1 MARPHRRRDPIPTM
15 EQIHA
20 GLDAVEA
27 SASPERLLDM
37 WLDREEPREA
47 WEHAVVLEDGTEGPD
62 PRQFKNRPSTD
73 PNGDNTT
80 IRAKLPA
87 SWMQRVSTLIARRVH
102 AEYNTNADFVRDAI
116 YHHLWRVA
124 GAGGL
129 DAEAVDHLRIV
140 EATAAA
146 RERQA
151 AVERNDELIA
161 TMRQTLELLRGKPGM
176 DDYLVSVR
184 TTAAYLGEPWREQ
197 ALELLDRFDP
207 QGREGRYVAGG
218 NGHGASGGG

>member
-1 MARPHRRRDPIPTM
+1 MARPHRKRDPIPTM
-15 EQIHA
+15 EQLHA
-20 GLDAVEA
+20 GMDAREA
-27 SASPERLLDM
+27 SAGSERLLDM
-37 WLDREEPREA
+37 WLERDDDREP
-47 WEHAVVLEDGTEGPD
+47 WEQPVVLADGTVGPD
-62 PRQFKNRPSTD
+62 PSQFKKRPSTD
-73 PNGDNTT
+73 ANGDSTT

-87 SWMQRVSTLIARRVH
+87 SVMQRVSALIARR
-102 AEYNTNADFVRDAI
+102 AFTEYDTNADFVRDAI
-116 YHHLWRVA
+116 YHYLWRVA

-129 DAEAVDHLRIV
+129 DDDAVDYLRV
-140 EATAAA
+140 TEAANVA
-146 RERQA
+146 RDKQA

-218 NGHGASGGG
+218 NGHGANGSG